1 MTIKYVVVPS
11 PFESGKFFVRTITD
25 STYTL
30 EEAIA
35 DITQETALTESEI
48 RGVAAALA
56 RRRDEALLAG
66 RKVDYGDL
74 GRYTLRIRATLD
86 RADALL
92 PPDYGVDVA
101 ASLPRQTVV
110 SLANRVTVERG
121 QVSFH
126 QPLAH
131 SFYDA
136 ATKQKD
142 TVYTAGAS
150 AWINGVF
157 LKFDEDDAE
166 QGVFFI
172 AQDGAAARATIYVE
186 IGNTKVTFNTPAGLT
201 GPQMV
206 VLRLRRREGS
216 ALLAC
221 DPIGPLDAA

>member
-1 MTIKYVVVPS
+1 MTVKYIIVPS

-30 EEAIA
+30 EEAIT

-48 RGVAAALA
+48 RGAAAALA

-66 RKVDYGDL
+66 RRVDYGEL

-92 PPDYGVDVA
+92 PPDYEVDVA
-101 ASLPRQTVV
+101 ASLPRQSVTR
-110 SLANRVTVERG
+110 LAGRVTTERE
-121 QVSFH
+121 QVSVY
-126 QPLAH
+126 QPLIH
-131 SFYDA
+131 SFFDA

-142 TVYTAGAS
+142 AVYTAGAS
-150 AWINGVF
+150 ARISGVF
-157 LKFDEDDAE
+157 LRFDEADAE
-166 QGVFFI
+166 QGVFFV
-172 AQDGAAARATIYVE
+172 ALDGTAVRATVYLYV
-186 IGNTKVTFNTPAGLT
+186 GSTKVTFDAPQGLT

-206 VLRLRRREGS
+206 VLRARRREGT
-216 ALLAC
+216 ALLTS